1 MSPTISFTDLKPL
14 FDYPLQECFETTVTL
29 YACSFTFGEIFQ
41 VDQLWIILPTIYTGY
56 WALLPL
62 WPSYEDRDGG
72 AFRPYVPEEAAYL
85 AHDFSP
91 RALLMLGL
99 TVLWMLRSSYNTWRQ
114 GLFGLTDE
122 YYPWAVLRAELPTW
136 LFRVVKLTFIVVIK
150 NVLLLLIATPT
161 LIAVMH
167 PTPLTLTDGALAFVA
182 VALLAW
188 EFTADN
194 QQYAYNAWK
203 HSAAVAYDA
212 GAQWPGARL
221 AWTADDAARGF
232 CTRGLWAWSR
242 HPNLF
247 AEQAF
252 WGVLNLMPIL
262 SLPSDAL
269 VLFPSGDSML
279 ADALQPLVPLAP
291 SLTLCLFFLFLTLFA
306 ESISAGEYPWGYAAY
321 SARVAMFM
329 PVLTPVWGALLGSTD
344 QKAEVEQLV
353 WGNGARETEALG
365 PITFI

>member
-1 MSPTISFTDLKPL
+1 MPAPSPLERFFK
-14 FDYPLQECFETTVTL
+14 
-29 YACSFTFGEIFQ
+29 
-41 VDQLWIILPTIYTGY
+41 VDQLWTILPTICTGY

-62 WPSYEDRDGG
+62 WPSYEDRGHGSFSAHMFPEG
-72 AFRPYVPEEAAYL
+72 ATHL

-122 YYPWAVLRAELPTW
+122 NYPWAVLRTELPTW
-136 LFRVVKLTFIVVIK
+136 LFRVAKLTFIVVIK

-194 QQYAYNAWK
+194 QQHAYNAWK
-203 HSAAVAYDA
+203 DSATGRVRGVCALARCTSRVDRGRR
-212 GAQWPGARL
+212 GAW
-221 AWTADDAARGF
+221 
-232 CTRGLWAWSR
+232 
-242 HPNLF
+242 
-247 AEQAF
+247 AF

-262 SLPSDAL
+262 SLPSGAL
-269 VLFPSGDSML
+269 VLFPAGDSML
-279 ADALQPLVPLAP
+279 ADALQSLVPLAP
-291 SLTLCLFFLFLTLFA
+291 SLTLCLFFLFLTLFT
-306 ESISAGEYPWGYAAY
+306 ESISARKYPWGYAAY
-321 SARVAMFM
+321 SARVAMFV
-329 PVLTPVWGALLGSTD
+329 PVLTPLWGALLGSTD
-344 QKAEVEQLV
+344 QKVEVEELV
-353 WGNGARETEALG
+353 WGKGARETEAL
-365 PITFI
+365 ITFI